1 MSGNGYAMKNLDTIR
16 INYARHEA
24 TGLVAATSPD
34 LEGFLVVGESRE
46 ALEEEIPTVAADL
59 VRKRTGDN
67 VEFYW
72 VEEKAPARGFMSI
85 DHDELVRKAA

>member
-1 MSGNGYAMKNLDTIR
+1 MENRETIR

-34 LEGFLVVGESRE
+34 LPGFLVMGDSRE
-46 ALEEEIPTVAADL
+46 ALEDEILVVAADL
-59 VRKRTGDN
+59 VAKQTGDK

-72 VEEKAPARGFMSI
+72 VAENGPASGFMSI
-85 DHDELVRKAA
+85 DHDELARRAA